1 MEPARSG
8 KSTSLQLDFF
18 APDPDI
24 PREKAPLA
32 NRMRPNFL
40 EEYVGQEHL
49 LAAGKPLRRLL
60 ESGKLTTSLVF
71 WGPPGCGKTSLA
83 HLVSQQLEMALE
95 TLSAVDSGVKE
106 LRAVA
111 DRARQRSQPTLLFI
125 DEIHRYSKTQ
135 QDALLP
141 HVESGLLQLIGAT
154 TEAPYGSL
162 SPALLSR
169 CQAYRLQALTPH
181 QLVRLLERAVAEPK
195 GLGKLNPQLEEG
207 VLERLAQLAQGD
219 ARAALGLLEQAILS
233 APLTPEGLPGLS
245 CAWVDEQLPERPVK
259 YTESDH
265 HACTSALIKS
275 IRGSD
280 TQAALYWL
288 ARMVAGGEPVD
299 YLTRRL
305 RVSASE
311 DIGLADPQAI
321 IHTQACCQS
330 AEAVGYPEARYPL
343 CQAVVYLSLA
353 PKSNSAGA
361 IFRAEESARQ
371 TGHLPV
377 PAWLAPG
384 GKYINPH
391 DEQFH
396 FRAVRHVPPELEKE
410 AFYEPGQLGYEIK
423 LARRLQELWNPE
435 S

>member
-1 MEPARSG
+1 MMQ
-8 KSTSLQLDFF
+8 QLDFF
-18 APDPDI
+18 APEPEAG
-24 PREKAPLA
+24 REKVPLA
-32 NRMRPNFL
+32 SRMRPADL
-40 EEYVGQEHL
+40 EQYVGQEQL
-49 LAAGKPLRRLL
+49 LGPGKPLRRLL
-60 ESGKLTTSLVF
+60 ESGKLSTSLIF

-83 HLVSQQLEMALE
+83 QLISRQLQMAWE

-111 DRARQRSQPTLLFI
+111 DRARQRQQSTLLFI

-169 CQAYRLQALTPH
+169 CQAYRLQPLSPH
-181 QLVRLLERAVAEPK
+181 QLHKLLQRACQDSQ
-195 GLGKLNPQLEEG
+195 GLGKLQPRLEEG

-219 ARAALGLLEQAILS
+219 ARAALGLLEQSILS
-233 APLTPEGLPGLS
+233 APMAADGHPRVST
-245 CAWVDEQLPERPVK
+245 AWVDEQMPEQPIK

-299 YLTRRL
+299 YITRRL
-305 RVSASE
+305 RISASE

-321 IHTQACCQS
+321 IHTQACCES

-343 CQAVVYLSLA
+343 AQATIYLSLA
-353 PKSNSAGA
+353 PKSDSMGA
-361 IFRAEESARQ
+361 IFRAEDRARQ
-371 TGHLPV
+371 TNSLAV

-391 DEQFH
+391 QESHH
-396 FRAVRHVPPELEKE
+396 FRRVRHIPKELEGD

-423 LARRLQELWNPE
+423 LARRLQELWNPDFTGPE
-435 S
+435 P

>member
-1 MEPARSG
+1 M
-8 KSTSLQLDFF
+8 QLDFF
-18 APDPDI
+18 TADEPESSA
-24 PREKAPLA
+24 REKAPLA
-32 NRMRPNFL
+32 SRMRPAALNQ
-40 EEYVGQEHL
+40 YQGQQHL
-49 LAAGKPLRRLL
+49 LGPGKPLRRLL
-60 ESGKLTTSLVF
+60 ESGRLSTSLIF

-83 HLVSQQLEMALE
+83 HLVSRQLHMAWE

-169 CQAYRLQALTPH
+169 CQAYRLQALAPH
-181 QLVRLLERAVAEPK
+181 QLVQLLQRACADEQ
-195 GLGKLNPQLEEG
+195 GLGKLRPQLEEG

-219 ARAALGLLEQAILS
+219 ARAALGLLEQSILS
-233 APLTPEGLPGLS
+233 APMGSDGHPRLS
-245 CAWVDEQLPERPVK
+245 AAWVDEQLPEQPIK

-288 ARMVAGGEPVD
+288 GRMVAGGEPVD
-299 YLTRRL
+299 YLTRRI
-305 RVSASE
+305 RISASE

-321 IHTQACCQS
+321 IHTQACCAS

-343 CQAVVYLSLA
+343 AQAVIYLSLA
-353 PKSNSAGA
+353 PKSDSLGA
-361 IFRAEESARQ
+361 IFRAEDRARQ
-371 TGHLPV
+371 TTQLPV

-391 DEQFH
+391 HEPYH
-396 FRAVRHVPPELEKE
+396 FRPVRHLPPELERE

-423 LARRLQELWNPE
+423 LARRLEELSGGSKGE
-435 S
+435 AR

>member
-1 MEPARSG
+1 M
-8 KSTSLQLDFF
+8 QLDFF
-18 APDPDI
+18 APDESEST
-24 PREKAPLA
+24 REKAPLA
-32 NRMRPNFL
+32 SRMRPVDL
-40 EEYVGQEHL
+40 EQYQGQEHL
-49 LAAGKPLRRLL
+49 LGAGKPLRRLL
-60 ESGKLTTSLVF
+60 ESGRLSTSLIF

-83 HLVSQQLEMALE
+83 HLVSRQLHMAWE

-111 DRARQRSQPTLLFI
+111 DRARQRSQSTLLFI

-141 HVESGLLQLIGAT
+141 HVESGLVQLIGAT

-169 CQAYRLQALTPH
+169 CQAYRLQALGPH
-181 QLVRLLERAVAEPK
+181 QLVRLLQRACAGEQ
-195 GLGKLNPQLEEG
+195 GLGKLKPILEES
-207 VLERLAQLAQGD
+207 VLERIAQLAQGD

-233 APLTPEGLPGLS
+233 APLGADGRPRLS
-245 CAWVDEQLPERPVK
+245 AVWVDEQLPELPVR

-288 ARMVAGGEPVD
+288 GRMIAGGEPVD
-299 YLTRRL
+299 YLTRRI
-305 RVSASE
+305 RISASE

-321 IHTQACCQS
+321 IHTQACCAS

-343 CQAVVYLSLA
+343 AQAVIYLSLA
-353 PKSNSAGA
+353 PKSDSVGA
-361 IFRAEESARQ
+361 IFRAEERARQ
-371 TGHLPV
+371 TAQLQV
-377 PAWLAPG
+377 PGWLAPA

-391 DEQFH
+391 REPFH
-396 FRAVRHVPPELEKE
+396 FRSVRHLPKELEQE
-410 AFYEPGQLGYEIK
+410 SFYEPGQLGYEIK
-423 LARRLQELWNPE
+423 LARRLQELWEPTDQAP
-435 S
+435 

>member
-1 MEPARSG
+1 M
-8 KSTSLQLDFF
+8 QLDFF
-18 APDPDI
+18 APDEPESG
-24 PREKAPLA
+24 REKAPLA
-32 NRMRPNFL
+32 SRMRPLDL
-40 EEYVGQEHL
+40 EHYQGQEHL
-49 LAAGKPLRRLL
+49 LGLGKPLRRLL
-60 ESGKLTTSLVF
+60 ESGRLSTSLIF

-83 HLVSQQLEMALE
+83 HLVSRQLNMAWE

-111 DRARQRSQPTLLFI
+111 DRARQRNQPTLLFI

-141 HVESGLLQLIGAT
+141 HVESGLVQLIGAT

-169 CQAYRLQALTPH
+169 CQAYRLQALGPH
-181 QLVRLLERAVAEPK
+181 QLVRLLLRACADDQ
-195 GLGKLNPQLEEG
+195 GLGKLQPQLEDG

-233 APLTPEGLPGLS
+233 APIGADGRPRLS
-245 CAWVDEQLPERPVK
+245 AAWVDEQLPEQPVK
-259 YTESDH
+259 YTETDH

-288 ARMVAGGEPVD
+288 GRMVAGGEPVD
-299 YLTRRL
+299 YLTRRI
-305 RVSASE
+305 RISASE

-321 IHTQACCQS
+321 IHTQACCAS

-343 CQAVVYLSLA
+343 AQAVIYLSLA
-353 PKSNSAGA
+353 PKSDSVGA
-361 IFRAEESARQ
+361 IFRAEDRARQ
-371 TGHLPV
+371 TAQLPV
-377 PAWLAPG
+377 PAWLAQG

-391 DEQFH
+391 QEAYH
-396 FRAVRHVPPELEKE
+396 FRAVRHLPQELEKD

-423 LARRLQELWNPE
+423 LARRLQELWNPTDQAL
-435 S
+435 

>member
-1 MEPARSG
+1 ME
-8 KSTSLQLDFF
+8 QLDFF
-18 APDPDI
+18 APEEGESK
-24 PREKAPLA
+24 REKAPLA
-32 NRMRPNFL
+32 SRMRPTAL
-40 EEYVGQEHL
+40 DQYQGQEHL
-49 LAAGKPLRRLL
+49 LGPGKPLRRLI
-60 ESGKLTTSLVF
+60 ESGRLSTSLVF

-83 HLVSQQLEMALE
+83 HLVAQQLNMAWE

-111 DRARQRSQPTLLFI
+111 DRARQRQQPTLLFI

-169 CQAYRLQALTPH
+169 CQAYRLQALGPH
-181 QLVRLLERAVAEPK
+181 QVLRLLQRACGDER
-195 GLGKLNPQLEEG
+195 GLGKLQPQLEEG

-219 ARAALGLLEQAILS
+219 ARTALGLLEQAILS
-233 APLTPEGLPGLS
+233 APIGADGHPRLS
-245 CAWVDEQLPERPVK
+245 PAWVDEQLPEQPVK

-288 ARMVAGGEPVD
+288 GRMVAGGEPVD
-299 YLTRRL
+299 YLTRRI
-305 RVSASE
+305 RISASE

-321 IHTQACCQS
+321 IHTQACCAS

-343 CQAVVYLSLA
+343 AQAVIYLSLA
-353 PKSNSAGA
+353 PKSDSVGA
-361 IFRAEESARQ
+361 IFRAEERARQ
-371 TGHLPV
+371 TVHLPV

-384 GKYINPH
+384 GKYLNPH
-391 DEQFH
+391 QEPFH
-396 FRAVRHVPPELEKE
+396 FRSVRHLPKELEKE
-410 AFYEPGQLGYEIK
+410 AFYAPGQLGYEIK
-423 LARRLQELWNPE
+423 LARRLEELWTVTGPE
-435 S
+435 P

>member
-1 MEPARSG
+1 MA
-8 KSTSLQLDFF
+8 QLDFF
-18 APDPDI
+18 AAEEGESK
-24 PREKAPLA
+24 REKAPLA
-32 NRMRPNFL
+32 SRMRPNAL
-40 EEYVGQEHL
+40 DQYQGQEHL
-49 LAAGKPLRRLL
+49 LAAGKPLRRLI
-60 ESGKLTTSLVF
+60 ESGRLTTSLIF

-83 HLVSQQLEMALE
+83 HLVSRQLNMAWE

-111 DRARQRSQPTLLFI
+111 DRARQRQQPTLLFI

-169 CQAYRLQALTPH
+169 CQAYRLQALGPH
-181 QLVRLLERAVAEPK
+181 QLVKLLQRACADER
-195 GLGKLNPQLEEG
+195 GLSQLQPQLEDG

-219 ARAALGLLEQAILS
+219 ARTALGLLEQAILS
-233 APLTPEGLPGLS
+233 SPLGADGRPRLS
-245 CAWVDEQLPERPVK
+245 AAWVDEQLPEQPVQ

-288 ARMVAGGEPVD
+288 GRMVAGGEPVD
-299 YLTRRL
+299 YLTRRI
-305 RVSASE
+305 RISASE

-321 IHTQACCQS
+321 LHTQACCSS

-343 CQAVVYLSLA
+343 AQAVIYLSLA
-353 PKSNSAGA
+353 PKSDSVGA
-361 IFRAEESARQ
+361 IFRAEEKARQ
-371 TGHLPV
+371 TSQLPV

-391 DEQFH
+391 QEPYH
-396 FRAVRHVPPELEKE
+396 FRPVRHLPRELEKE
-410 AFYEPGQLGYEIK
+410 TFYEPGQLGYEIK
-423 LARRLQELWNPE
+423 LARRLEELWAVTDPE
-435 S
+435 P

>member
-1 MEPARSG
+1 M
-8 KSTSLQLDFF
+8 QLDFF
-18 APDPDI
+18 APDESEST
-24 PREKAPLA
+24 REKAPLA
-32 NRMRPNFL
+32 SRMRPVDL
-40 EEYVGQEHL
+40 EQYQGQEHL
-49 LAAGKPLRRLL
+49 LGAGKPLRRLL
-60 ESGKLTTSLVF
+60 ESGRLSTSLIF

-83 HLVSQQLEMALE
+83 HLVSRQLHMAWE

-111 DRARQRSQPTLLFI
+111 DRARQRSQSTLLFI

-141 HVESGLLQLIGAT
+141 HVESGLVQLIGAT

-169 CQAYRLQALTPH
+169 CQAYRLQALGPH
-181 QLVRLLERAVAEPK
+181 QLVRLLQRACADEQ
-195 GLGKLNPQLEEG
+195 GLGKLKPILEES
-207 VLERLAQLAQGD
+207 VLERIAQLAQGD

-233 APLTPEGLPGLS
+233 APLGADGRPRLS
-245 CAWVDEQLPERPVK
+245 AVWVDEQLPELPVR

-288 ARMVAGGEPVD
+288 GRMIAGGEPVD
-299 YLTRRL
+299 YLTRRI
-305 RVSASE
+305 RISASE

-321 IHTQACCQS
+321 IHTQACCAS

-343 CQAVVYLSLA
+343 AQAVIYLSLA
-353 PKSNSAGA
+353 PKSDSVGA
-361 IFRAEESARQ
+361 IFRAEERARQ
-371 TGHLPV
+371 TAQLQV
-377 PAWLAPG
+377 PAWLAPA

-391 DEQFH
+391 REPFH
-396 FRAVRHVPPELEKE
+396 FRAVRHLPKELEQE
-410 AFYEPGQLGYEIK
+410 SFYEPGQLGYEIK
-423 LARRLQELWNPE
+423 LARRLQELWEPTDQAP
-435 S
+435 

>member
-1 MEPARSG
+1 M
-8 KSTSLQLDFF
+8 QLDFF
-18 APDPDI
+18 APDEPNSN
-24 PREKAPLA
+24 REKAPLA
-32 NRMRPNFL
+32 SRMRPSEL
-40 EEYVGQEHL
+40 VQYQGQEHL
-49 LAAGKPLRRLL
+49 LAPGKPLRRLL
-60 ESGKLTTSLVF
+60 DSGRLNTSLVF

-83 HLVSQQLEMALE
+83 HLVSRQLHMAWE

-111 DRARQRSQPTLLFI
+111 DRARQREQPTLLFI

-154 TEAPYGSL
+154 TESPYGSL

-169 CQAYRLQALTPH
+169 CQAFRLQALGPH
-181 QLVRLLERAVAEPK
+181 QLVKLLQRACADEQ
-195 GLGKLNPQLEEG
+195 GLGKLQPRLDED
-207 VLERLAQLAQGD
+207 VLARLAQLAQGD

-233 APLTPEGLPGLS
+233 APMGADGHPRLTV
-245 CAWVDEQLPERPVK
+245 AWVEEQLPEQPVK

-288 ARMVAGGEPVD
+288 GRMVAGGEPVD
-299 YLTRRL
+299 YLTRRI
-305 RVSASE
+305 RISASE
-311 DIGLADPQAI
+311 DVGLADPQAI
-321 IHTQACCQS
+321 IHTQACCAS

-343 CQAVVYLSLA
+343 AQAVIYLSLA
-353 PKSNSAGA
+353 PKSDSVGA
-361 IFRAEESARQ
+361 IFAAEDRARQ
-371 TGHLPV
+371 TSHLPV

-391 DEQFH
+391 HEPYH
-396 FRAVRHVPPELEKE
+396 FRAVRHVPRELEKD
-410 AFYEPGQLGYEIK
+410 AFYEPGQLGYELK
-423 LARRLQELWNPE
+423 LARRLQELWNPGVTAGE
-435 S
+435 P

>member
-1 MEPARSG
+1 MQ
-8 KSTSLQLDFF
+8 QLDFF
-18 APDPDI
+18 APEPDSG
-24 PREKAPLA
+24 REKAPLA
-32 NRMRPNFL
+32 SRMRPADL
-40 EEYVGQEHL
+40 EDYVGQQHL
-49 LAAGKPLRRLL
+49 LGPGKPLRRLL
-60 ESGKLTTSLVF
+60 ESGKLSTSLIF

-83 HLVSQQLEMALE
+83 QLVSRQLNMAWE
-95 TLSAVDSGVKE
+95 VLSAVDSGVKE

-111 DRARQRSQPTLLFI
+111 DRARQRQQPTLLFI

-169 CQAYRLQALTPH
+169 CQAYRLQPLSPH
-181 QLVRLLERAVAEPK
+181 QLVQLLQRACRDPQGLARLQPE
-195 GLGKLNPQLEEG
+195 LEEG
-207 VLERLAQLAQGD
+207 VLDRLAQLAQGD
-219 ARAALGLLEQAILS
+219 ARAALGLLEQSILS
-233 APLTPEGLPGLS
+233 APIGADGRPRLS
-245 CAWVDEQLPERPVK
+245 PSWVDEQLPEQPVK

-288 ARMVAGGEPVD
+288 GRMVAGGEPVD

-305 RVSASE
+305 RISASE

-321 IHTQACCQS
+321 IHTQACCAA

-343 CQAVVYLSLA
+343 AQATVYLSLA
-353 PKSNSAGA
+353 PKSDSLGA
-361 IFRAEESARQ
+361 IFRAEDKARQ
-371 TGHLPV
+371 TQHLPV
-377 PAWLAPG
+377 PGWIAPG
-384 GKYINPH
+384 GKYLNPH
-391 DEQFH
+391 REPHH
-396 FRAVRHVPPELEKE
+396 FRRVRHLPQELERE

-423 LARRLQELWNPE
+423 LARRLQELWNPDSIGSE
-435 S
+435 L

>member
-1 MEPARSG
+1 M
-8 KSTSLQLDFF
+8 QLDFF
-18 APDPDI
+18 APDESEST
-24 PREKAPLA
+24 REKAPLA
-32 NRMRPNFL
+32 SRMRPVDL
-40 EEYVGQEHL
+40 EQYQGQEHL
-49 LAAGKPLRRLL
+49 LGAGKPLRRLL
-60 ESGKLTTSLVF
+60 ESGRLSTSLIF

-83 HLVSQQLEMALE
+83 HLVSRQLHMAWE

-111 DRARQRSQPTLLFI
+111 DRARQRSQSTLLFI

-141 HVESGLLQLIGAT
+141 HVESGLVQLIGAT

-169 CQAYRLQALTPH
+169 CQAYRLQALGPH
-181 QLVRLLERAVAEPK
+181 QLVRLLQRACADEQ
-195 GLGKLNPQLEEG
+195 GLGKLKPILEES
-207 VLERLAQLAQGD
+207 VLERIAQLAQGD

-233 APLTPEGLPGLS
+233 APLGADGRPRLS
-245 CAWVDEQLPERPVK
+245 AVWVDEQLPELPVR

-288 ARMVAGGEPVD
+288 GRMIAGGEPVD
-299 YLTRRL
+299 YLTRRI
-305 RVSASE
+305 RISASE

-321 IHTQACCQS
+321 IHTQACCAS

-343 CQAVVYLSLA
+343 AQAVIYLSLA
-353 PKSNSAGA
+353 PKSDSVGA
-361 IFRAEESARQ
+361 IFRAEERARQ
-371 TGHLPV
+371 TAQLQV
-377 PAWLAPG
+377 PGWLAPA

-391 DEQFH
+391 REPFH
-396 FRAVRHVPPELEKE
+396 FRSVRHLPKELEQE
-410 AFYEPGQLGYEIK
+410 SFYEPGQLGYEIK
-423 LARRLQELWNPE
+423 LARRLQELWEPTDQAP
-435 S
+435 